1 MLLANSA
8 KDLSYNELNES
19 IYCIA
24 KSNCEFSELWLLN
37 KSELYKRCCR
47 WLNRCEDQ
55 VDEAMSLIA
64 EKAFLNFL
72 SERKINNFSAWLYRL
87 AYNVCIDVHRD
98 TKRQREL
105 VKQVQDLPNTFFFS
119 SNQSETQDDIYSDME
134 FVDNIMLGMSKLPD
148 TQRLAIKYRT
158 LYGMEYQEIA
168 ERLNISTA
176 NVRKKVQLARSQLRK
191 YVLDS

>member
-1 MLLANSA
+1 
-8 KDLSYNELNES
+8 
-19 IYCIA
+19 
-24 KSNCEFSELWLLN
+24 
-37 KSELYKRCCR
+37 
-47 WLNRCEDQ
+47 LNRCEDQ